1 MKIAVAGIGYV
12 GISNA
17 VLLAQNHSVTAIDV
31 SAARVAIVNA
41 GKSPVSDADLEQF
54 LANNTLSLVAT
65 LDPIAAYAGA
75 DFVIVA
81 TPTNYDPSTNYF
93 DTSSVESVIQTVSDI
108 NPQAV
113 IVVKSTIPVGFI
125 DHVRQ
130 AHPQSEIFFSP
141 EFLREGRAL
150 HDNLYPSRIVVGSD
164 SAKARI
170 FAKLMAEGAKA
181 ENPPTLFTGAREAE
195 AIKLFANTFLAMRVA
210 FFNELDSYAMAA
222 SMDTR
227 QIIDGVCLDPRVG
240 AHYNNP
246 SFGYGGYCLPKDTR
260 QLLANYNDIPQNI
273 IKAIIEANAT
283 RKDFLVDQ
291 IIARHPGTVGACR
304 LIMKSGS
311 DNYRDSSIQGV
322 IRRLVA
328 RGVDVVIYEPLLS
341 ERTFLGAKVVDSI
354 EELKS
359 ISDII
364 LANRMSTELSDVE
377 DKVFTR
383 DVFASD

>member
-17 VLLAQNHSVTAIDV
+17 ALLAQNHTVTAIDV
-31 SAARVAIVNA
+31 SPERVAIVNA
-41 GKSPVSDADLEQF
+41 GKSPVSDPDLEQF
-54 LANNTLSLVAT
+54 LANSTLSLQAT
-65 LDPIAAYAGA
+65 LDPQAAYAGA

-125 DHVRQ
+125 DQVRQ
-130 AHPQSEIFFSP
+130 AHPRSEIFFSP

-150 HDNLYPSRIVVGSD
+150 HDNLYPSRIVVGSE

-170 FAKLMAEGAKA
+170 FAELMADGAKI
-181 ENPPTLFTGAREAE
+181 ENPPILFTGAREAE

-260 QLLANYNDIPQNI
+260 QLLANYDDIPQNI

-291 IIARHPGTVGACR
+291 IIARNPKTVGAYR
-304 LIMKSGS
+304 LVMKSGS

-322 IRRLVA
+322 IRRLVT
-328 RGVDVVIYEPLLS
+328 RGVDVIIYEPLLT
-341 ERTFLGAKVVDSI
+341 EPTFLGAKVISTV

-359 ISDII
+359 ASDII
-364 LANRMSTELSDVE
+364 LANRMSHDLRGVE

-383 DVFASD
+383 DVFESD

>member
-17 VLLAQNHSVTAIDV
+17 ALLAQNHTVTAIDV
-31 SAARVAIVNA
+31 SPERVAIVNA
-41 GKSPVSDADLEQF
+41 GKSPVSDPDLEQF
-54 LANNTLSLVAT
+54 LANSTLSLQAT
-65 LDPIAAYAGA
+65 LDPQAAYAGA

-125 DHVRQ
+125 DQVRQ
-130 AHPQSEIFFSP
+130 AHPRSEIFFSP

-150 HDNLYPSRIVVGSD
+150 HDNLYPSRIVVGSE

-170 FAKLMAEGAKA
+170 FAELMADGARA
-181 ENPPTLFTGAREAE
+181 ENPPILFTGAREAE

-260 QLLANYNDIPQNI
+260 QLLANYDDIPQNI

-291 IIARHPGTVGACR
+291 IIARNPKTVGAYR
-304 LIMKSGS
+304 LVMKSGS

-328 RGVDVVIYEPLLS
+328 RGVDVVIYEPLLT
-341 ERTFLGAKVVDSI
+341 EPAFLGAKVIGSVA
-354 EELKS
+354 ELKS
-359 ISDII
+359 ASDII
-364 LANRMSTELSDVE
+364 LANRISHDLLDVE

-383 DVFASD
+383 DVFESD